1 MTHHDD
7 ARFDDLLAQLGDGDT
22 KDLFR
27 RLLERGMQ
35 ELIDAELTATIGAE
49 LHERTDTRTNQRN
62 GARERT
68 LSTPAGDIELR
79 IPKLRVGSFFPSLL
93 EPRRRVDQALWAV
106 IMTAYITGTS
116 TRKVD
121 DLVRALGCES
131 GVSKSTC
138 QPDLQGHRRRSRRV
152 PHPTARSPRDALR
165 VPGRDLH
172 QGPQQ
177 PSHRRR
183 APSSSRPRSPST
195 GTVKCSASMSATPKT
210 KCSGPR
216 SCARCATAAS
226 TGVRLVISDA
236 HAGLKASIARVFA
249 GASWQRCKVHLARNI
264 LATVNHAH
272 KDMVAATVRTIHAQ
286 PDAEATRAQ
295 LHAVVGMLE
304 DRFPKAAE
312 ILAAAEGDV
321 TAYAAF
327 PRAHWRKISSHEP
340 ARADQQRDQA
350 PLERGR
356 DLPRRRLGD
365 PPRRRRPVGATR
377 RMGRRRTPL
386 PQRRIHGPHRP
397 TPQGGE
403 HHRTTPN
410 SRPPKIGRTKPR
422 VTDLLPPHHGT
433 RPPTTRAICVP
444 PTARPGWLPL
454 PADIS

>member
-7 ARFDDLLAQLGDGDT
+7 ARLDDLLAQLGDGDS

-62 GARERT
+62 GGRERT

-131 GVSKSTC
+131 GVSKSTVSRIC
-138 QPDLQGHRRRSRRV
+138 KGIDDEVAVFRTRPLGHVAMPYVYLDATYIKARNNHRIVSRAV
-152 PHPTARSPRDALR
+152 
-165 VPGRDLH
+165 V
-172 QGPQQ
+172 
-177 PSHRRR
+177 
-183 APSSSRPRSPST
+183 
-195 GTVKCSASMSATPKT
+195 V
-210 KCSGPR
+210 
-216 SCARCATAAS
+216 ATAVTVDGNREVLGVDVGDSEDEVFWTAFLR
-226 TGVRLVISDA
+226 TLRDRGLAGVRLVISDA
-236 HAGLKASIARVFA
+236 HSGLKASIARVFT

-286 PDAEATRAQ
+286 PDADATRAQ

-304 DRFPKAAE
+304 DRFGKAAE
-312 ILAAAEGDV
+312 ILAAAESDV
-321 TAYAAF
+321 TAYSAF
-327 PRAHWRKISSHEP
+327 PRAHWRKISSTN
-340 ARADQQRDQA
+340 
-350 PLERGR
+350 PLERINKEIK
-356 DLPRRRLGD
+356 RRSNVVGIFPDDASVIRL
-365 PPRRRRPVGATR
+365 VGAVLLEQHDEWAVAER
-377 RMGRRRTPL
+377 RYLSEESMAL
-386 PQRRIHGPHRP
+386 IDQYL
-397 TPQGGE
+397 E
-403 HHRTTPN
+403 EVTTAEQ
-410 SRPPKIGRTKPR
+410 
-422 VTDLLPPHHGT
+422 HE
-433 RPPTTRAICVP
+433 
-444 PTARPGWLPL
+444 L
-454 PADIS
+454 PAA